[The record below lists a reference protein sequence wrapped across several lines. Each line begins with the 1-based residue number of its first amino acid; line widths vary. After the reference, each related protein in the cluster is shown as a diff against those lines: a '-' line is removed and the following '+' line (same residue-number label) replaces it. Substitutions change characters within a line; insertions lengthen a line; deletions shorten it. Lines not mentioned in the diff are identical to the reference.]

1 MRFRTSGSESGFT
14 LLELLVVVLL
24 IGIVM
29 SFAVLSIGGD
39 SRSVELEREAKRL
52 LALIGY
58 AGEQSVLRTQEWG
71 IRFEDT
77 GYSFM
82 VLNND
87 NWIDVVNNNTL
98 RARKLPNGVNLKL
111 SIEALEVNMD
121 PGFDLDKD
129 EDEDQLQIK
138 KPMIFILSSG
148 EITPFSVD
156 FRAQETMI
164 SFRVIATPLGQLSME
179 RINSNL
185 P

>member
-24 IGIVM
+24 IGIVT

-52 LALIGY
+52 VALIGY
-58 AGEQSVLRTQEWG
+58 AGEQAVLRTQEWG
-71 IRFEDT
+71 IRFEDR

-82 VLNND
+82 VLNNG
-87 NWIDVVNNNTL
+87 NWIDAVNNTTL
-98 RARKLPNGVNLKL
+98 RARKLPDGVELKL

-121 PGFDLDKD
+121 PGFDLDTD
-129 EDEDQLQIK
+129 EDEDQLMIK

-148 EITPFSVD
+148 EMTPFSID
-156 FRAQETMI
+156 FRAQETEVV
-164 SFRVIATPLGQLSME
+164 FRVVATPLGQLSLD
-179 RINSNL
+179 RIY
-185 P
+185 